1 MHTACYVFLS
11 LSVVFDQIFGLD
23 HIVDPLINVISIVTW
38 TYDKHYLRVSAMEI
52 TRKLMNRSHI
62 SVTYQLNY

>member
-23 HIVDPLINVISIVTW
+23 HIVDPLNNVISIVRW

-62 SVTYQLNY
+62 SATY